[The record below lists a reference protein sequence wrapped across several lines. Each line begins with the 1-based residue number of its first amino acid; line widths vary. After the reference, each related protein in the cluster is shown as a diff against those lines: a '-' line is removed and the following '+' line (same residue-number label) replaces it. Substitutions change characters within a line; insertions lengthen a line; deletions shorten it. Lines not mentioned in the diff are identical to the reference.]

1 MRSCRS
7 GYPTLHWVPSVVRD
21 VGVQEEKTLVLKK
34 EKILV
39 EMGTHP
45 RHSLVYLAQIVT
57 FGSGG
62 SQQNTDL

>member
-1 MRSCRS
+1 M
-7 GYPTLHWVPSVVRD
+7 VRD

-34 EKILV
+34 ERILV
-39 EMGTHP
+39 ETGTHP

-57 FGSGG
+57 FGGGG